1 MSATHSCCSAH
12 QHAPAQA
19 IDPICGMTV
28 DTATARHMTDYA
40 GQTFYFCC
48 ARCKEKFIA
57 EPDRYLHPEPQ
68 AAEPVPPGSIYT
80 CPMHPEIEQ
89 EGPGH
94 CPICGMALEPML
106 PSADADDDHEAKAMM
121 RRLWVLIG
129 LTLPVVLLSMGPHL
143 FGWHWPSPWDI
154 AASWGEALL
163 ASVVVLWGG
172 ASFFVRGWRSL
183 RPWRP
188 NMYTLIA
195 LGTGVAWIYSVVAL
209 CAPGLFPPN
218 TLDAHGRAPVYF
230 ESAAV
235 IVALVTLGDL
245 LEARARR
252 RSSDAL
258 KALLGLAPKTARR
271 IDEHGEHD
279 VPLDQVRQGDR
290 LRVRPG
296 EKLPVDGIALDGTSH
311 VDESMLTGEPLPVVK
326 VAGDSLTGGTV
337 NQEGA
342 LVMRAEKVGAHTMLA
357 QIVAQVAQ
365 AQRSKAPSQ
374 RLADKV
380 ATWFVPLVIVAALL
394 AFAGWWWLGPTPRF
408 VHAMLAAVSVLII
421 ACPCALGLATPISIM
436 VASGR
441 AARDGVLFKDATA
454 IEGLRG
460 IDTLVL
466 DKTGTLTEGKPS
478 LDRVVTLGAL
488 TNDEVLAMAAALER
502 SSEHPLA
509 RALLIA
515 AEQAGLNL
523 PDVQDFKAVAGGGV
537 EGRING
543 RSVALGSTG
552 WVETLGVT
560 LGDDARA
567 QAQACRDSG
576 ATVVVFVLDGQA
588 NALLAITD
596 RIRKNAV
603 EALASLR
610 ERGLH
615 LVMLSGDHLA
625 TARAV
630 AQQLGIDDVHAQVSP
645 TGKAE
650 VIEQLRKQGRRVAMA
665 GDGIND
671 APALAVADI
680 GIAMGSG
687 TDIAMHSAQLTLIK
701 ADLGSIGRAWDL
713 SHATVRNI
721 RQNLFFAFLYNA
733 IGVPLAAGV
742 LYPWFGVTLSP
753 MFAALAMSLSSV
765 SVVTNA
771 LRLSRVA

>member
-12 QHAPAQA
+12 QHAPTQA

-28 DTATARHMTDYA
+28 DTATAKHMTDYA

-106 PSADADDDHEAKAMM
+106 PSADADDDREATAMM

-172 ASFFVRGWRSL
+172 ASFFERGWRSL

-342 LVMRAEKVGAHTMLA
+342 LVMRAEKVGAQTMLA

-374 RLADKV
+374 RLADQV

-394 AFAGWWWLGPTPRF
+394 AFAGWWWLGPAPRF

-478 LDRVVTLGAL
+478 LDRVVTLGAP

-560 LGDDARA
+560 LGDDART
-567 QAQACRDSG
+567 QAQACRDIG

-630 AQQLGIDDVHAQVSP
+630 AQQLGVDDVRAQVSP

-721 RQNLFFAFLYNA
+721 RQNLFFAFVYNA

-742 LYPWFGVTLSP
+742 FYPWFGVTLSP
-753 MFAALAMSLSSV
+753 MFAALAMSPSSV

-771 LRLSRVA
+771 LRLNRQ

>member
-1 MSATHSCCSAH
+1 MSTAHSCCGAH
-12 QHAPAQA
+12 QHAQAQA

-28 DTATARHMTDYA
+28 DTATAKHTADHD

-48 ARCKEKFIA
+48 ARCKEKFVA
-57 EPDRYLHPEPQ
+57 EPDRYLQPKQDE
-68 AAEPVPPGSIYT
+68 AESAPPGAIYT

-106 PSADADDDHEAKAMM
+106 PSADAGDDREAVAMM
-121 RRLWVLIG
+121 RRLWILIG
-129 LTLPVVLLSMGPHL
+129 LTLPVVAVSMGPHL
-143 FGWHWPSPWDI
+143 FGWHWLSPWDI
-154 AASWGEALL
+154 GASWGEALL

-172 ASFFVRGWRSL
+172 ASFFARGWHSL

-195 LGTGVAWIYSVVAL
+195 LGTGVAWVYSVIAL
-209 CAPGLFPPN
+209 CLPSLFPPS
-218 TLDAHGRAPVYF
+218 TLDAHGRAPMYF

-235 IVALVTLGDL
+235 IVALVTLGDV

-271 IDEHGEHD
+271 IDAHGEHD
-279 VPLDQVRQGDR
+279 VPLDQLRQGDR

-296 EKLPVDGIALDGTSH
+296 EKLPVDGVVLEGASH

-326 VAGDSLTGGTV
+326 AVGDALTGGTV

-342 LVMRAEKVGAHTMLA
+342 LVMRAEKVGAQTLLA

-374 RLADKV
+374 RLADQV

-394 AFAGWWWLGPTPRF
+394 AFAGWWWLGPAPRF
-408 VHAMLAAVSVLII
+408 IHAMLAAVSVLII

-441 AARDGVLFKDATA
+441 AAREGVLFKDADA
-454 IEGLRG
+454 IEALRG

-478 LDRVVTLGAL
+478 LDRVVTLGRE
-488 TNDEVLAMAAALER
+488 TKDDVLAMAAALER

-509 RALLIA
+509 HALLAA
-515 AEQAGLNL
+515 AEQAGLSL
-523 PDVQDFKAVAGGGV
+523 PDVQEFEAVAGGGV
-537 EGRING
+537 QGKVGGRT
-543 RSVALGSTG
+543 VALGSTA
-552 WVETLGVT
+552 WVKTLGVV
-560 LGDDARA
+560 LDDDAKA
-567 QAQACRDSG
+567 QLKICRDSG

-588 NALLAITD
+588 NALLTVTD
-596 RIRKNAV
+596 RIRESAAEV
-603 EALASLR
+603 LASLR

-615 LVMLSGDHLA
+615 LVMLSGDHPT
-625 TARAV
+625 TAQAV
-630 AQQLGIDDVHAQVSP
+630 ARQLGIDDVHAQISP

-650 VIEQLRKQGRRVAMA
+650 VIEQLRQQGRHVAMA

-671 APALAVADI
+671 APALAAADV

-687 TDIAMHSAQLTLIK
+687 TDIAMHSAQLTLMK
-701 ADLGSIGRAWDL
+701 ADLTAIARAL
-713 SHATVRNI
+713 SLSQATVRNI
-721 RQNLFFAFLYNA
+721 RQNLFFAFVYNA
-733 IGVPLAAGV
+733 VGVPLAAGV
-742 LYPWFGVTLSP
+742 LYPWWGVTLSP

-771 LRLSRVA
+771 LRLSRQQ